1 MSPIHI
7 INKRSCILQTQPAR
21 RKAAYLAA
29 CGRRQPDCKYNKDKK
44 KGMRGIMNRGTLSEM
59 EIFYSW
65 TLTARVEFVI
75 IQAEKIMIK
84 SFNRKSSPATKD
96 SHYK

>member
-1 MSPIHI
+1 
-7 INKRSCILQTQPAR
+7 
-21 RKAAYLAA
+21 
-29 CGRRQPDCKYNKDKK
+29 
-44 KGMRGIMNRGTLSEM
+44 MNRGTLSEM

-84 SFNRKSSPATKD
+84 SFNRKSSPATND